1 MVETDPNKPD
11 SSAQIQYYLQLA
23 QQQRQAITLQNINNN
38 SSQQGNNV
46 LSQGG
51 VGVGTVAVTGDSAQA
66 GTSAGGVQV
75 TGAGVGGLP
84 AGSLITTAGGQTIPL
99 ATLLQ
104 AQPNQHILNQ
114 IQFQGHAQPQ
124 QHQQIIQLSNGQHIL
139 VGGGATMQQQQQH
152 QHQATHQIVTAGGQV
167 IGTLP
172 QQQVQPQQFHIVQQI
187 MGPNGEIQH
196 IQVSLVVEWQ
206 WVSVLL
212 NNPLLCCRS
221 PWPRTT

>member
-196 IQVSLVVEWQ
+196 IQVSLVVD
-206 WVSVLL
+206 
-212 NNPLLCCRS
+212 
-221 PWPRTT
+221 